1 MQSANKDEAE
11 MNNKILK
18 TQNRQQNNATYAK
31 NKRLYT
37 MVDYFK
43 GNIDLSLDEVGGV
56 IIDFLN
62 KMKK

>member
-1 MQSANKDEAE
+1 
-11 MNNKILK
+11 
-18 TQNRQQNNATYAK
+18 
-31 NKRLYT
+31 

>member
-1 MQSANKDEAE
+1 
-11 MNNKILK
+11 
-18 TQNRQQNNATYAK
+18 
-31 NKRLYT
+31 

-43 GNIDLSLDEVGGV
+43 GNIDLSLDKVGGV

>member
-1 MQSANKDEAE
+1 MQSANKNEAE
-11 MNNKILK
+11 TDSKILK

-31 NKRLYT
+31 NKRLY
-37 MVDYFK
+37 DYFK

-62 KMKK
+62 NMKK